1 MSETTKF
8 VPSKNAHLPVD
19 YNDSIIMAVRAVSA
33 GVANEGQQKLFFD
46 YLLFASKWGKYSD
59 ISYRPGPDGDRE
71 TAFAEGRRFVGQ
83 QISKLLA
90 PEFTPNGNGQQEEN
104 KTALTRRQIAQRM
117 RRAREQ
123 NERKNRG

>member
-8 VPSKNAHLPVD
+8 VPTKNAHLPVD
-19 YNDSIIMAVRAVSA
+19 YNENIIMAVRAVSA
-33 GVANEGQQKLFFD
+33 GVASESQQKLFFD

-90 PEFTPNGNGQQEEN
+90 PEFTPSDHQNETKE
-104 KTALTRRQIAQRM
+104 ALTRRQIAQRM
-117 RRAREQ
+117 RRAREA